1 MQIERTP
8 ALYLCRHILIRN
20 NMKKL
25 MLILA
30 LCITSIAANSQT
42 TVTPDKVKV
51 YCEVMCV
58 QYNFFKND
66 VNALV
71 DFGIAEKAK
80 NANGWIYNSENG
92 KKYSFASPMSV
103 FAYMAKRGWEYK
115 DAIIITEAG
124 KQNVWHFILTK
135 ELPAG
140 YTADDVIG
148 DIDYR
153 NK

>member
-1 MQIERTP
+1 MG
-8 ALYLCRHILIRN
+8 
-20 NMKKL
+20 
-25 MLILA
+25 
-30 LCITSIAANSQT
+30 IAANAQSSEN
-42 TVTPDKVKV
+42 PDKVKV

-58 QYNFFKND
+58 QYNLFKQD

-80 NANGWIYNSENG
+80 YANGWIYNSENN

-115 DAIIITEAG
+115 DAIIITESAG
-124 KQNVWHFILTK
+124 LTGGKSNVWHFILTK
-135 ELPAG
+135 DFPLD
-140 YTADDVIG
+140 YTPEDVIG

>member
-1 MQIERTP
+1 
-8 ALYLCRHILIRN
+8 
-20 NMKKL
+20 MKKVI
-25 MLILA
+25 LILA
-30 LCITSIAANSQT
+30 LCIMG
-42 TVTPDKVKV
+42 TVAYAQSSDNPDKVKV

-58 QYNFFKND
+58 QYNLFKQD

-71 DFGIAEKAK
+71 DFGIAEQGKY
-80 NANGWIYNSENG
+80 ANGWIYNSENN

-115 DAIIITEAG
+115 DAIIITEGAGLSG

-135 ELPAG
+135 DFPAD
-140 YTADDVIG
+140 YTPEDVIG

>member
-1 MQIERTP
+1 
-8 ALYLCRHILIRN
+8 
-20 NMKKL
+20 MKKL
-25 MLILA
+25 MLFMAVCLMGM
-30 LCITSIAANSQT
+30 AATAQSFEQ
-42 TVTPDKVKV
+42 PEKIKV

-58 QYNFFKND
+58 QYNLFKQD

-71 DFGIAEKAK
+71 DFGIAEQGKY
-80 NANGWIYNSENG
+80 ANGWIYNSQNN

-103 FAYMAKRGWEYK
+103 FAYMAKRGWTYE
-115 DAIIITEAG
+115 DAIIVTEGAGLSG

-135 ELPAG
+135 EFPAN
-140 YTADDVIG
+140 YTPDDIIG

>member
-1 MQIERTP
+1 
-8 ALYLCRHILIRN
+8 
-20 NMKKL
+20 MKKV

-30 LCITSIAANSQT
+30 LCVMGIAANAQT
-42 TVTPDKVKV
+42 SENTEKVKV

-58 QYNFFKND
+58 QYNLFKQD

-80 NANGWIYNSENG
+80 YANGWIYDSSRD

-115 DAIIITEAG
+115 DAIIITESGGFGGMGG
-124 KQNVWHFILTK
+124 KSHVWHFILTK
-135 ELPAG
+135 DFPAD
-140 YTADDVIG
+140 YTPEDVIG

>member
-1 MQIERTP
+1 
-8 ALYLCRHILIRN
+8 
-20 NMKKL
+20 MKKL
-25 MLILA
+25 FLILA
-30 LCITSIAANSQT
+30 LCVVGIAANAQMSEQS
-42 TVTPDKVKV
+42 DNVKV

-58 QYNFFKND
+58 QYNLFKQD

-71 DFGIAEKAK
+71 DFGIAEQGKY
-80 NANGWIYNSENG
+80 ANGWIYNSSN

-115 DAIIITEAG
+115 DAIIVTESAG
-124 KQNVWHFILTK
+124 LGGKSNVWHFILTK
-135 ELPAG
+135 EFPIN
-140 YTADDVIG
+140 YTPEDVIG

>member
-1 MQIERTP
+1 
-8 ALYLCRHILIRN
+8 
-20 NMKKL
+20 MKKV
-25 MLILA
+25 MLVMT
-30 LCITSIAANSQT
+30 LCILGVAAHAQSSDQPEMIN
-42 TVTPDKVKV
+42 V

-58 QYNFFKND
+58 QYNLFKQD

-71 DFGIAEKAK
+71 DFGIAEQGKY
-80 NANGWIYNSENG
+80 ANGWIYNSENN

-115 DAIIITEAG
+115 DAIIVSEG
-124 KQNVWHFILTK
+124 SSKVWHFILTK
-135 ELPAG
+135 KFPIN
-140 YTADDVIG
+140 YTPEQVIG

>member
-1 MQIERTP
+1 M
-8 ALYLCRHILIRN
+8 A
-20 NMKKL
+20 
-25 MLILA
+25 A
-30 LCITSIAANSQT
+30 CIIGMSATAQSLEQ
-42 TVTPDKVKV
+42 PEKVKV

-58 QYNFFKND
+58 QYNLFKQD

-71 DFGIAEKAK
+71 DFGLADKAK
-80 NANGWIYNSENG
+80 NANGWIYNSENN

-115 DAIIITEAG
+115 DAIIVTEGAGLSG

-135 ELPAG
+135 EFPAN
-140 YTADDVIG
+140 YTPDDVIG